1 MESPGKSEIVTS
13 VPRTCRRATQRK
25 AIKHDPETLQT
36 LTRSRCITR
45 GKVVRDVDEAKND
58 MHETPALPTTRRR
71 AAATSVRA
79 KLESAMKECEP
90 KEKIGDWI
98 QGEMKDVPKT
108 PAVVLTSQRK
118 ELKASSVRQV
128 YSTRRSARIAGKP
141 MQESPQ
147 ENEMSGTLTF
157 DAFPEETE
165 ESLEVDSEQ
174 YSIHKNEEV
183 DKNGNVRKH
192 K

>member
-1 MESPGKSEIVTS
+1 MESPGNSEIVTS

-108 PAVVLTSQRK
+108 PAVLTSQRK